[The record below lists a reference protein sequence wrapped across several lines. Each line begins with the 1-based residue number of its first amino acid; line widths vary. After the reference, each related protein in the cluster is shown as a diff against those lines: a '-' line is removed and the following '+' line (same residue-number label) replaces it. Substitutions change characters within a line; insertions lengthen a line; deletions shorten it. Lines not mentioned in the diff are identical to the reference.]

1 MTSLAQQLLIRHSV
15 QGICSKQTIRSQLKV
30 AIEKIGGLS
39 TIQGEDSLVNYIME
53 AAGDTNKDGKLTIEE
68 INKKLGTEVIKQ
80 CQQKNTVD
88 PVKYLSIYSLVKL
101 WTITDIILAV
111 LFILVIIA
119 GIIYF
124 FMTGL
129 DQEL

>member
-1 MTSLAQQLLIRHSV
+1 
-15 QGICSKQTIRSQLKV
+15 
-30 AIEKIGGLS
+30 
-39 TIQGEDSLVNYIME
+39 ME

-68 INKKLGTEVIKQ
+68 INKKIGTEVMEQCKQ
-80 CQQKNTVD
+80 KTAVNPAKNF
-88 PVKYLSIYSLVKL
+88 SIYSLVKL

-111 LFILVIIA
+111 LIILAIIA